1 MCKKYS
7 LSDSERLYFYIISV
21 NEQIQN
27 FAQIPIT
34 GAQCTRLHDSFSH
47 GYAVP
52 APSKRELF

>member
-7 LSDSERLYFYIISV
+7 FSDSERLYFYTISV
-21 NEQIQN
+21 NEHIQN
-27 FAQIPIT
+27 FVQIPIT
-34 GAQCTRLHDSFSH
+34 GAQCTHLPDSFSH